1 MSCAGEILAT
11 NLDPAIARYSFS
23 IGGPWI
29 AALPDLRPGTRRF
42 PVVFDY
48 PKVERTT
55 IEVESPP
62 GFVPGS
68 PPTAARLETVYG
80 TYALTVVRSERGFR
94 VERELKLPRI
104 NIPADNY
111 TGLVGFLD
119 HVRRG
124 DATALPFVRK
134 AEGEVAM
141 RCRARTLATLG
152 AAALT
157 VFFAAGP
164 AARAARLPEWAQ
176 PIADAP
182 PPLEP
187 GISRHDG
194 RVLFRERRIEVQP
207 DGTWIERVRV
217 ARQALTA
224 RGGSVGIDYFPFND
238 RARMKVSR
246 AWHQPPG
253 ERAEKSGRSSQV
265 DIVAD
270 DAFITDARR
279 RVVGM
284 EDVRPGSLVFF
295 EFEAAVEPYTLA
307 TAEVFVDRGPIA
319 VARLEIVTPPGWTL
333 RSEWLHHAAVEPV
346 RSGNTTTWEL
356 RDLPAGDDARLRRP
370 RRRPRPGSSWRSSRR
385 PARSRRAAA
394 ASDWPALTE
403 WFLKLAAGT
412 DEVTPEIRAAAERAT
427 KDAGTVPERIR
438 AVGRYARDSVRYTA
452 RLVGI
457 GGYRPERAAETLR
470 ALHGECKAK
479 ATLTRALLASIGI
492 PSYPVLV
499 NLTYGATVPEGIALL
514 GAFDHMIVAVPVA
527 AGDAAAFGPA
537 VADGGELGPLAIV
550 DATDEYTSI
559 GWISDGL
566 SGKRALVAAPGR
578 GRLVTLP
585 GRRPADHRVER
596 RIAGELRPGDTVALE
611 MTTRAY
617 GAPAAQRRLRE
628 RTGAVDRRKEQEQA
642 LREDW
647 LDARPDRYE
656 VEAEAA
662 DGAFVETITS
672 TMPVVKYGGDAAP
685 RAGLRRSRRR
695 PAAPATR
702 EANGPG
708 VVWLP
713 AAARHRGDAAGLSRN
728 GGPARAE
735 NGRCRRLVEH
745 RERLAGRREIR
756 ARWVLVLEKTDY
768 PVERFG
774 DLKKLYGATS
784 TASSAMVS
792 WGP

>member
-1 MSCAGEILAT
+1 
-11 NLDPAIARYSFS
+11 
-23 IGGPWI
+23 
-29 AALPDLRPGTRRF
+29 
-42 PVVFDY
+42 
-48 PKVERTT
+48 
-55 IEVESPP
+55 
-62 GFVPGS
+62 
-68 PPTAARLETVYG
+68 
-80 TYALTVVRSERGFR
+80 
-94 VERELKLPRI
+94 
-104 NIPADNY
+104 
-111 TGLVGFLD
+111 
-119 HVRRG
+119 
-124 DATALPFVRK
+124 
-134 AEGEVAM
+134 M
-141 RCRARTLATLG
+141 RCRARTLAVLG

-157 VFFAAGP
+157 VLFAAGP

-307 TAEVFVDRGPIA
+307 TVEVFVDRGPIA

-333 RSEWLHHAAVEPV
+333 RTEWLHHAAVDPV
-346 RSGNTTTWEL
+346 RSSNTTTWEL
-356 RDLPAGDDARLRRP
+356 RDLPAGDDAPLAP
-370 RRRPRPGSSWRSSRR
+370 SPLETAPWLVVSIEP
-385 PARSRRAAA
+385 PAGTVPRAAA

-470 ALHGECKAK
+470 TLHGECKAK

-578 GRLVTLP
+578 GRIVTLP
-585 GRRPADHRVER
+585 GRQPADHRVER

-628 RTGAVDRRKEQEQA
+628 RTGAVDRRKQQEQA
-642 LREDW
+642 LREEW

-662 DGAFVETITS
+662 DGAFVETITW
-672 TMPVVKYGGDAAP
+672 TMPVVKSGGTPPHVPVFAGADDGLPRPQLGKRTVPVSYGYP
-685 RAGLRRSRRR
+685 RQLDTAVTLRGF
-695 PAAPATR
+695 PAT
-702 EANGPG
+702 AVP
-708 VVWLP
+708 P
-713 AAARHRGDAAGLSRN
+713 APKTAAADGWSSTVSGSRE
-728 GGPARAE
+728 GE
-735 NGRCRRLVEH
+735 
-745 RERLAGRREIR
+745 EIR
-756 ARWVLVLEKTDY
+756 ARWVLVLEETDY